1 MSKMKNDSG
10 TFLKNIFYAFAAQIT
25 SLMMSILM
33 SLIVPKLLGTTDFA
47 YWQLYLFYISYVG
60 FFHFGLNDGVYL
72 KLGGKEYEDLDFSVL
87 HSQMICLL
95 FSQIVIAFICGIGS
109 VSFIEG
115 RRQFVWIAV
124 GLYLVMFNL
133 AGYFGFVFQAVN
145 NTKTYS
151 LSTIIDKLGFL
162 LLLGGLLIGGV
173 KSFQPFIILHLSSK
187 AVSTFYILIKGRRI
201 LTARCCDRVV
211 CAREICS
218 NIRIGIK
225 LTIANIASLLI
236 LGSGRMVI
244 DYVWGIETFGKLSFS
259 LSLTNFF
266 LLFVS
271 QVSMVLFPALRKVN
285 NTEQKKVYYLTRNV
299 LGLFLPIIL
308 LGYYPVKLLL
318 GLWLPQYNDSLIYL
332 GLLLPLCT
340 FDSKMQLLCNTY
352 FKVLREEKKLLEINI
367 LAMLLSII
375 LALMGG
381 FIIKDI
387 TFIAISMVVAIAFR
401 SMIAELYLARVM
413 GSDVR
418 KNLFLES
425 LLVIAF
431 MILTWCCDA
440 WIALI
445 SYAVLYIL
453 FICLNKQELFSVCD
467 FIKKRLKKTEIVVK
481 IER

>member
-1 MSKMKNDSG
+1 MAKIKNNSG

-25 SLMMSILM
+25 SLMLSILM
-33 SLIVPKLLGTTDFA
+33 SLIVPKLLGTTEFA

-60 FFHFGLNDGVYL
+60 FFHFGLNDGIYL
-72 KLGGKEYEDLDFSVL
+72 KLGGKEYEDLDFSLL
-87 HSQMICLL
+87 HSQMVCLL
-95 FSQIVIAFICGIGS
+95 FSQIVIAFVCGVGS
-109 VSFIEG
+109 VNFTVG
-115 RRQFVWIAV
+115 GRQFVWIAV

-133 AGYFGFVFQAVN
+133 SGYFGFVFQAVN

-151 LSTIIDKLGFL
+151 LSMIIDKLGFL

-187 AVSTFYILIKGRRI
+187 AVSTLYILIKGRRI
-201 LTARCCDRVV
+201 LTAQCCRPLV
-211 CAREICS
+211 CAKEICS
-218 NIRIGIK
+218 NVTIGIK

-244 DYVWGIETFGKLSFS
+244 DYVWGIESFGKLSFS

-271 QVSMVLFPALRKVN
+271 QVSMVLFPALRKVDSS
-285 NTEQKKVYYLTRNV
+285 EQKTIYSLTRNV

-352 FKVLREEKKLLEINI
+352 FKVLREEKKLLQINI
-367 LAMLLSII
+367 LAMLFSVVS
-375 LALMGG
+375 ALIGG
-381 FIIKDI
+381 FVIENI
-387 TFIAISMVVAIAFR
+387 TFIAISMVVAIALR
-401 SMIAELYLARVM
+401 SVIAELYLAKIM

-418 KNLFLES
+418 KNLFLEIV
-425 LLVIAF
+425 LVIAF
-431 MILTWCCDA
+431 MILTWFCDT
-440 WIALI
+440 WIALTG
-445 SYAVLYIL
+445 YTALYIV
-453 FICLNKQELFSVCD
+453 FVYLNKQAVISIYD
-467 FIKKRLKKTEIVVK
+467 SIRKYKTSRTKHCQE
-481 IER
+481 